1 MTGEILIAHV
11 DPGPSMLRDRDKAFL
26 RSRFESQLQ
35 EDVRL
40 VVFTQEFECEFCAEV
55 RELAEE
61 LASLSDKIRAEIY
74 DFQSDRSLAER
85 WRVDKIPALLIFGDR
100 EYGIR
105 FFGMPSGYEFM
116 TLVDDII
123 DVSRRSSRLNPSVKE
138 RVRAIDEPVHI
149 QVFVTP
155 TCPYCP
161 LAVRVAHQMALE
173 NPVIT
178 ADMIEVLEFPHLA
191 NRYQVMAVPKIV
203 INDAVAFEGAVPEQ
217 LFLEYVLAALR
228 R

>member
-1 MTGEILIAHV
+1 
-11 DPGPSMLRDRDKAFL
+11 MLRDRDKAFL
-26 RSRFESQLQ
+26 RSRLESQLQ

-40 VVFTQEFECEFCAEV
+40 IVFTQEFECEFCAEV
-55 RELAEE
+55 RGLAEE

-85 WRVDKIPALLIFGDR
+85 WRVDKIPALLVFGDR